1 MSKQECPQHQE
12 SDNGQV
18 QPQQK
23 AGPMIKSSLT
33 LDEILEI
40 LDDISCDYDVCED
53 QETLFCYIDCDLFG
67 ADFTIFPWGPGPFYK
82 EFTFEAIRSP
92 ELDPETMCT
101 QFNKLNSFA
110 TAFPL
115 DLNENDE
122 DVDTSDFV
130 VAIKKMFSI
139 DGGVTSEYVK
149 NTIELWAGML
159 LHPVCFFEGPTVE
172 SAGGDE

>member
-1 MSKQECPQHQE
+1 
-12 SDNGQV
+12 
-18 QPQQK
+18 
-23 AGPMIKSSLT
+23 MIKSSLT

-53 QETLFCYIDCDLFG
+53 QETLFCYIDCDLLG

-115 DLNENDE
+115 DLNENEE
-122 DVDTSDFV
+122 DHDTSDFV

-159 LHPVCFFEGPTVE
+159 LHPVCFFEGPVVE
-172 SAGGDE
+172 SADGDE

>member
-1 MSKQECPQHQE
+1 
-12 SDNGQV
+12 
-18 QPQQK
+18 
-23 AGPMIKSSLT
+23 MIKSSLT

-122 DVDTSDFV
+122 DDDTSDFV

-159 LHPVCFFEGPTVE
+159 LHPVCFFEGTNSE
-172 SAGGDE
+172 AE

>member
-1 MSKQECPQHQE
+1 
-12 SDNGQV
+12 
-18 QPQQK
+18 
-23 AGPMIKSSLT
+23 MIKSSLT

-40 LDDISCDYDVCED
+40 LDDISCDYEVCED
-53 QETLFCYIDCDLFG
+53 QEALSCYIDCDLFG
-67 ADFTIFPWGPGPFYK
+67 ADFTILPWGSGPFYK
-82 EFTFEAIRSP
+82 EFTFEAIRHP
-92 ELDPETMCT
+92 EIDPETMCT

-110 TAFPL
+110 TAFPV

-122 DVDTSDFV
+122 DEDTSDFV

-159 LHPVCFFEGPTVE
+159 LHPVCFFEGPTI
-172 SAGGDE
+172 

>member
-1 MSKQECPQHQE
+1 
-12 SDNGQV
+12 
-18 QPQQK
+18 
-23 AGPMIKSSLT
+23 MIKSSLT

-40 LDDISCDYDVCED
+40 LDDVSCDYDVCED
-53 QETLFCYIDCDLFG
+53 QETLSCYINCDLFG
-67 ADFTIFPWGPGPFYK
+67 ADFTILPWGPGPFYK

-115 DLNENDE
+115 DLNENEE
-122 DVDTSDFV
+122 DHDTSDFV

-172 SAGGDE
+172 SADGDE

>member
-1 MSKQECPQHQE
+1 
-12 SDNGQV
+12 
-18 QPQQK
+18 
-23 AGPMIKSSLT
+23 MIKSSIT

-110 TAFPL
+110 TAFPV
-115 DLNENDE
+115 DLNEDHE
-122 DVDTSDFV
+122 DDDTTDFV

-139 DGGVTSEYVK
+139 DGGVTCEYVK
-149 NTIELWAGML
+149 KTIELWAGML
-159 LHPVCFFEGPTVE
+159 LHPVCFFEGPAVE
-172 SAGGDE
+172 AEEE

>member
-1 MSKQECPQHQE
+1 
-12 SDNGQV
+12 
-18 QPQQK
+18 
-23 AGPMIKSSLT
+23 MIKSSLT

-40 LDDISCDYDVCED
+40 LEDISCDYDVCED
-53 QETLFCYIDCDLFG
+53 QEALSCYIDCDLFG
-67 ADFTIFPWGPGPFYK
+67 ADFTILPWGPGPFYK
-82 EFTFEAIRSP
+82 EFTFEAIRHP
-92 ELDPETMCT
+92 EIDPETMCT

-110 TAFPL
+110 TAFPV

-122 DVDTSDFV
+122 DHDTSDFV

-172 SAGGDE
+172 SADGDE

>member
-1 MSKQECPQHQE
+1 M
-12 SDNGQV
+12 
-18 QPQQK
+18 
-23 AGPMIKSSLT
+23 
-33 LDEILEI
+33 
-40 LDDISCDYDVCED
+40 
-53 QETLFCYIDCDLFG
+53 FG
-67 ADFTIFPWGPGPFYK
+67 ADFTIFPWGSGPFYK

-122 DVDTSDFV
+122 DDDTSDFV

-139 DGGVTSEYVK
+139 DGGVTNEYVK

-159 LHPVCFFEGPTVE
+159 LHPVCFFEGTNSE
-172 SAGGDE
+172 AE

>member
-1 MSKQECPQHQE
+1 
-12 SDNGQV
+12 
-18 QPQQK
+18 
-23 AGPMIKSSLT
+23 MIKSSLT

-40 LDDISCDYDVCED
+40 LEDISCDYDVCED
-53 QETLFCYIDCDLFG
+53 QEALSCYIDCDLFG
-67 ADFTIFPWGPGPFYK
+67 ADFTILPWGPGPFYK
-82 EFTFEAIRSP
+82 EFTFEAIRHP
-92 ELDPETMCT
+92 EIDPETMCT

-122 DVDTSDFV
+122 DDDTSDFV

-159 LHPVCFFEGPTVE
+159 LHPVCFFEGPVVE
-172 SAGGDE
+172 SADGDE

>member
-1 MSKQECPQHQE
+1 
-12 SDNGQV
+12 
-18 QPQQK
+18 
-23 AGPMIKSSLT
+23 MIKSSLT

-53 QETLFCYIDCDLFG
+53 QEALSCYINCDLFG
-67 ADFTIFPWGPGPFYK
+67 ADFTILPWGPGPFYK

-122 DVDTSDFV
+122 DDDTSDFV

-159 LHPVCFFEGPTVE
+159 LHPVCFFEGTNSE
-172 SAGGDE
+172 AE

>member
-1 MSKQECPQHQE
+1 
-12 SDNGQV
+12 
-18 QPQQK
+18 
-23 AGPMIKSSLT
+23 MIKSSLT

-40 LDDISCDYDVCED
+40 LDDVSCDYDVCED
-53 QETLFCYIDCDLFG
+53 QEALSCYINCDLYG
-67 ADFTIFPWGPGPFYK
+67 ADFTILPWGPGPFYK

-122 DVDTSDFV
+122 DHDTSDFV

-172 SAGGDE
+172 STDGDE

>member
-1 MSKQECPQHQE
+1 
-12 SDNGQV
+12 
-18 QPQQK
+18 
-23 AGPMIKSSLT
+23 MIKSSLT

-53 QETLFCYIDCDLFG
+53 QETLSCYINCDLFG
-67 ADFTIFPWGPGPFYK
+67 ADFTIYPWGPGPFYRD
-82 EFTFEAIRSP
+82 FTFKAIRYP

-110 TAFPL
+110 TAFPV
-115 DLNENDE
+115 DLNEDDE
-122 DVDTSDFV
+122 DDDTTDFV

-149 NTIELWAGML
+149 KTIELWAGML

-172 SAGGDE
+172 SADGDE

>member
-1 MSKQECPQHQE
+1 
-12 SDNGQV
+12 
-18 QPQQK
+18 
-23 AGPMIKSSLT
+23 MIKNSLT

-53 QETLFCYIDCDLFG
+53 QEALSCYINCDLFG
-67 ADFTIFPWGPGPFYK
+67 ADFTILPWGPGPFYK

-122 DVDTSDFV
+122 DHDTSDFV

-159 LHPVCFFEGPTVE
+159 LHPVCFFEGTNSE
-172 SAGGDE
+172 AE

>member
-1 MSKQECPQHQE
+1 M
-12 SDNGQV
+12 
-18 QPQQK
+18 
-23 AGPMIKSSLT
+23 MKSSLT

-110 TAFPL
+110 TAFPV

-122 DVDTSDFV
+122 DDDTSDFV

-159 LHPVCFFEGPTVE
+159 LHPVCFFEGTNSE
-172 SAGGDE
+172 AE

>member
-1 MSKQECPQHQE
+1 
-12 SDNGQV
+12 
-18 QPQQK
+18 
-23 AGPMIKSSLT
+23 MIKSSLT

-53 QETLFCYIDCDLFG
+53 QETFFCYIDCDLFG

-122 DVDTSDFV
+122 DDDTSDFV

-159 LHPVCFFEGPTVE
+159 LHPVCFFEGTNSE
-172 SAGGDE
+172 AE

>member
-122 DVDTSDFV
+122 DDDTSDFV

-159 LHPVCFFEGPTVE
+159 LHPVCFFEGTNSE
-172 SAGGDE
+172 AE

>member
-1 MSKQECPQHQE
+1 
-12 SDNGQV
+12 
-18 QPQQK
+18 
-23 AGPMIKSSLT
+23 MIKSSLT

-40 LDDISCDYDVCED
+40 LDDISCDYDVCKD

-110 TAFPL
+110 TAFPV

-122 DVDTSDFV
+122 DDDTSDFV

-159 LHPVCFFEGPTVE
+159 LHPVCFFEGTNSE
-172 SAGGDE
+172 AE